1 MLWCLKSLKWPTP
14 EKFLRSRKAT
24 VIKVIKSVGF
34 YNRRENSIRQMTKD
48 YLTRDQEDATKLYG
62 IGKYGSDSYELFYKK
77 RVPDNVGDHELKRY
91 IEEEFYA
98 V

>member
-1 MLWCLKSLKWPTP
+1 MKKLKGETWMNDVNLFVKSL
-14 EKFLRSRKAT
+14 
-24 VIKVIKSVGF
+24 GF

-48 YLTRDQEDATKLYG
+48 YLTWDQEDATKLYG

-91 IEEEFYA
+91 IEEEF